1 MSSEKCQEIFPKPPR
16 VRQDW
21 QLKAR
26 ESSTSS
32 QDNATVK
39 CLTELNELKDCRIQ
53 ALLQEVSELRERT
66 AKLEKE
72 KISLLGEM
80 LPLERKIE
88 GLQQDL
94 EEEYFTST
102 ATVNTGRRNR
112 EPSVAADT
120 QAKTLTAE
128 VTRLKMELRAKG
140 QIIDAWARFGAQWER
155 DKAVFEG
162 CIRDLKDELEVARL
176 PEPISVPPDLTK
188 LKTTLPVPPRLLAET
203 ASVKQLFQRN
213 KALNQTHQGSEDDAP
228 PISQVPLPHTPG
240 APNREPGTRAA
251 SNHVDVQMDETP
263 CVDIDR
269 SSTAPSKASIATA
282 HDSDPEHTLC
292 SDADMGMDVDEVSL
306 VNTVDGALISSVPSV
321 PASIAAAGSLS
332 SSNSPTYSNLIIGVA
347 PMDICPS
354 QPKRRGRPKGSKNKI
369 KVDQNL
375 VPAEPKRKRGR
386 PPKTTAPTNPS
397 QFLISTDSDGTI
409 LFNMKRKRGR
419 PRKYSL
425 PLAPAAPAIAPG
437 ADLSNQSPSM
447 SASSSTPVS
456 VPPVIPATTPPPPDP
471 SDSIDMDH
479 EHGRPRKNSLTLA
492 NSGFLS
498 TASTNTPHPTP
509 PAEANSA
516 SSAIPPTA
524 DNPGADTP
532 AAPLVAGTPAASFPV
547 FALSWMT
554 VHQPA
559 VTQTP

>member
-72 KISLLGEM
+72 KIGLLGEI

-112 EPSVAADT
+112 EPSVTTDT
-120 QAKTLTAE
+120 QTKTPTAE

-162 CIRDLKDELEVARL
+162 CMRDLRDELEVARL
-176 PEPISVPPDLTK
+176 PEPISVPIDPTE
-188 LKTTLPVPPRLLAET
+188 LKTTLPVPPRL
-203 ASVKQLFQRN
+203 KQLFQRN
-213 KALNQTHQGSEDDAP
+213 KALNQTPQVSENDAP
-228 PISQVPLPHTPG
+228 PISQVPLPHTTA

-251 SNHVDVQMDETP
+251 SNHVDVQMDLDETP

-269 SSTAPSKASIATA
+269 SSTTPSKASIATA

-292 SDADMGMDVDEVSL
+292 SDADMGMDVDEVSP
-306 VNTVDGALISSVPSV
+306 VKTVDGALISSAPSV

-347 PMDICPS
+347 SMDICPS

-386 PPKTTAPTNPS
+386 PPKTTAPANPS

-437 ADLSNQSPSM
+437 ADLSNQSQSM

-456 VPPVIPATTPPPPDP
+456 APPVTPATTPAPPDP
-471 SDSIDMDH
+471 SDSIDMNH

-492 NSGFLS
+492 NSGFSS
-498 TASTNTPHPTP
+498 TASTNTPDPTP

-524 DNPGADTP
+524 DNSGADIP
-532 AAPLVAGTPAASFPV
+532 AAPLVAGAPAASLPV

-559 VTQTP
+559 VMQTP